1 MIKSLEKNLIV
12 FNDNINDNNAYM
24 LIEHGHCIVIDPSSY
39 GQTIENYINEHKLI
53 FDGILLTHGHF
64 DHIESA
70 NELMTRFKVNAYCH
84 KSDEIVV
91 NKHNCADMMSNPNF
105 KPLSDSYIYF
115 NQKELKIKNFKLEV
129 LFTPGH
135 TAGSVCYHYQHYFF
149 TGDTIFYDS
158 VGRWDLPTGNQK
170 QLFDSIKKFMNVVKH
185 DDLILPGHCQHY
197 ETYNNVE
204 KTNLYITH
212 FKGAN

>member
-12 FNDNINDNNAYM
+12 FNNNINDNNAYM
-24 LIEHGHCIVIDPSSY
+24 LIERGHCIVIDPSSY

-70 NELMTRFKVNAYCH
+70 NELMTKFKVNAYCH

-91 NKHNCADMMSNPNF
+91 NKYNCAEMMSNPNF

-204 KTNLYITH
+204 KANLYIIH

>member
-39 GQTIENYINEHKLI
+39 GQIIENYINEHKLI

-70 NELMTRFKVNAYCH
+70 NELMTKFKVSAYCH
-84 KSDEIVV
+84 KLDEIVV
-91 NKHNCADMMSNPNF
+91 NKYNCADMMSSPNF

-115 NQKELKIKNFKLEV
+115 NQNELKIKNFKLEV

-135 TAGSVCYHYQHYFF
+135 TAGSVCYRYQRYFF

-158 VGRWDLPTGNQK
+158 IGR
-170 QLFDSIKKFMNVVKH
+170 
-185 DDLILPGHCQHY
+185 
-197 ETYNNVE
+197 
-204 KTNLYITH
+204 
-212 FKGAN
+212 